1 MCYNYCTNLI
11 IQCKMNNKFK
21 KGKFIMENKNL
32 DIINLKKWIDS
43 LKECKEAYNTIT
55 DEQMRGFIEDSCVK
69 RFEFTVETS
78 WKMMKKY
85 LKEVYGKDDKE
96 LTMNNIFRLMEGY
109 GFIKSW
115 ETWRE
120 YYDRRNDTSHEYN
133 REKALNILN
142 SMESL
147 LNDADYLYTEL
158 EKELNK

>member
-1 MCYNYCTNLI
+1 
-11 IQCKMNNKFK
+11 
-21 KGKFIMENKNL
+21 MENKNL
-32 DIINLKKWIDS
+32 DITNLKKCIDS
-43 LKECKEAYNTIT
+43 LKECKEAYNIIT

-147 LNDADYLYTEL
+147 LNDANYLYTEL

>member
-1 MCYNYCTNLI
+1 MV
-11 IQCKMNNKFK
+11 
-21 KGKFIMENKNL
+21 NKNL
-32 DIINLKKWIDS
+32 DITNLKKGIDS

-142 SMESL
+142 SISGL
-147 LNDADYLYTEL
+147 LDDANYLYTEL

>member
-1 MCYNYCTNLI
+1 
-11 IQCKMNNKFK
+11 
-21 KGKFIMENKNL
+21 MENSKI
-32 DIINLKKWIDS
+32 DISNLKNCITA
-43 LKECKEAYNTIT
+43 LEECINAYKTNTN
-55 DEQMRGFIEDSCVK
+55 EQMRGFIEDSCVK

-78 WKMMKKY
+78 WKTMKKY

-133 REKALNILN
+133 REKAIKIIDTMSN
-142 SMESL
+142 L
-147 LNDADYLYTEL
+147 LQDAEFLYNEL
-158 EKELNK
+158 EKELKG